1 MPRISEFYGIIIAMF
16 YNDHNPP
23 HFHATYQGDQITI
36 AIRNFQ
42 IIKGSL
48 PSKALSLII
57 EWASNHQEELL
68 ENWVLSKEH
77 RPLKKIDPL
86 L

>member
-23 HFHATYQGDQITI
+23 HFHAIYQGNHGVI
-36 AIRNFQ
+36 AIKDFQ
-42 IIKGSL
+42 LINGHL

-57 EWASNHQEELL
+57 EWASLNQEALL
-68 ENWVLSKEH
+68 TNWQLAKAH
-77 RPLKKIDPL
+77 KPLNKIAPL
-86 L
+86 N